1 MSQECAGNLEYSDCH
16 SSCEPDR
23 FCGGKEPEVC
33 DKLCNQGCGCP
44 QDLIRS
50 FKDSTICIKKEDC
63 QGNMLYIRVV
73 EHNYCYYC
81 TKLCFEDVIA
91 VVIINRCWNKAR
103 RRNMWW
109 LFQPILQFYL
119 WEMCSRS
126 RMCSRQ
132 RCSFITRPPIIM

>member
-73 EHNYCYYC
+73 EQTNYCYYC
-81 TKLCFEDVIA
+81 TKLCFEDVIV

-103 RRNMWW
+103 RRNMW
-109 LFQPILQFYL
+109 
-119 WEMCSRS
+119 
-126 RMCSRQ
+126 
-132 RCSFITRPPIIM
+132 